1 MNKWDDLGGKP
12 SICGNTHIS
21 LRLRGD
27 ISEVDR
33 CDGDFLSACCEQNN
47 VNDNELLFFFVHN
60 FNHYMRIL

>member
-12 SICGNTHIS
+12 SIFGNTHIS

-33 CDGDFLSACCEQNN
+33 CDGDFLVSM
-47 VNDNELLFFFVHN
+47 L
-60 FNHYMRIL
+60 